1 MNGLDLAKVVSCKK
15 SYWWNKKD
23 NKYKIA
29 AIDFGIKHN
38 ILRLLESHDCSI
50 KVFPAKVSKNE
61 VLKFNPDGLFLSNG
75 PGDPAA
81 VSYGIDLVKFF
92 LEKKLPIF
100 GICLGHQIL
109 SIALGAKT
117 YKMKFGHR
125 GCNHPVKNHIKNT
138 VEITSQNHGF
148 CIDENIKN
156 NIQITHTSLN
166 DNTVEG
172 IKATNYPAL
181 SVQYHPESSPG
192 PHDSR
197 YLFNQFIKLI
207 DKSYAKRNDINSIL
221 IIGAGP
227 IIIGQACEFDYS
239 GTQACQALREEGYR
253 VILINSNP
261 ATIMTDKDIADATYL
276 EPIEVNAVEQI
287 IIKEKPDA
295 ILPTVGGQTALDMAM
310 KLDKK
315 GILKKYKIKLI
326 GANIKSIET
335 AENREKFKESMS
347 KVNIPTAKGGF
358 VKTKNEALKLIRD
371 IGFPVIIRPSFT
383 MGGTGG
389 STAYN
394 IEEFSNQ
401 VQLGL
406 RSSPIHEV
414 LIEESLLGWKEFE
427 MEVVK
432 I

>member
-1 MNGLDLAKVVSCKK
+1 MNKNPAKLILENGSIFNGFSLGSIGESLGEVCFNTGMTGYQEILTDPSYCQQLITMTYPHIGNYGTNNNNTESNKIFASGFIVKESCDNPSNFQSQGTLDSYLKNNQIVGIQGIDTRYLTKIIRDEGAMNGIISSKELNDNKLKKKLKNHPKMNGLDLAKVVSCKK
-15 SYWWNKKD
+15 SYWWNKKN
-23 NKYKIA
+23 NKYKIE
-29 AIDFGIKHN
+29 AIDYGIKHN

-172 IKATNYPAL
+172 IKATNYPAF

-207 DKSYAKRNDINSIL
+207 DKSYAK
-221 IIGAGP
+221 
-227 IIIGQACEFDYS
+227 
-239 GTQACQALREEGYR
+239 
-253 VILINSNP
+253 
-261 ATIMTDKDIADATYL
+261 
-276 EPIEVNAVEQI
+276 
-287 IIKEKPDA
+287 
-295 ILPTVGGQTALDMAM
+295 
-310 KLDKK
+310 KK
-315 GILKKYKIKLI
+315 
-326 GANIKSIET
+326 
-335 AENREKFKESMS
+335 
-347 KVNIPTAKGGF
+347 
-358 VKTKNEALKLIRD
+358 
-371 IGFPVIIRPSFT
+371 
-383 MGGTGG
+383 
-389 STAYN
+389 
-394 IEEFSNQ
+394 
-401 VQLGL
+401 
-406 RSSPIHEV
+406 
-414 LIEESLLGWKEFE
+414 
-427 MEVVK
+427 
-432 I
+432 